1 MTTNNKKRVKK
12 TEEEE
17 NNNDRN
23 DIFKAQRERL
33 KETDPILWAISEG
46 VKNLPP
52 IEFPFKATD
61 FFLIL
66 TIVKKEKKEKKSQ
79 KVKLMRGG
87 TLNFSIEE

>member
-61 FFLIL
+61 FFSNLNNSQER
-66 TIVKKEKKEKKSQ
+66 EKGEEESKS
-79 KVKLMRGG
+79 
-87 TLNFSIEE
+87 